1 MNSSTSTRSSNV
13 SEGNRTDI
21 ALPLAAVISLAIT
34 CYVIVVLVGEY
45 RLFVQVFFEPT
56 SLAVDWIYLIYRN
69 SNTEVASQNLLFE
82 Q

>member
-45 RLFVQVFFEPT
+45 RLFVQVFEPT